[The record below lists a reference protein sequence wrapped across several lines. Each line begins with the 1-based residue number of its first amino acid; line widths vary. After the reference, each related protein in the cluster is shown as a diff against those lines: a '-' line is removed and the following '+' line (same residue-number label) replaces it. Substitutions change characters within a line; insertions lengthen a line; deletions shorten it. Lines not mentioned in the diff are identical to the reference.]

1 MHALVEMHYHVSMP
15 VTNVLLVED
24 HPLFSKG
31 LAQLID
37 AQPSYKVVAEAINS
51 AQALELL
58 EKTAPSLAI
67 VDLNLGDEDGL
78 NLIKDLKARSPD
90 LVILVLSMHDERY
103 YAERALRAGARGY
116 IMKEEAGN
124 KVIDAIKTV
133 MAGKIWLSE
142 TERERLFDYMTGGNA
157 IKEGKDWFASVSK
170 LSDRQLQ
177 IFTLIGKG
185 LGTVEIASKL
195 NLSTKTID
203 THKEHIKL
211 KLHCGSSQELRQ
223 LAIEWVNN

>member
-1 MHALVEMHYHVSMP
+1 MAITKVMI
-15 VTNVLLVED
+15 VED

-37 AQPSYKVVAEAINS
+37 AQSLYKVVGEAENG
-51 AQALELL
+51 Q
-58 EKTAPSLAI
+58 TAMDILQKDKPKLAI

-78 NLIKDLKARSPD
+78 DLIKKLKAQD
-90 LVILVLSMHDERY
+90 DQLLILVLSMHDERY
-103 YAERALRAGARGY
+103 YAERVLRAGARGY
-116 IMKEEAGN
+116 IMKEEAGTR
-124 KVIDAIKTV
+124 VVDAMNTV
-133 MAGKIWLSE
+133 VAGKIWLSDS
-142 TERERLFDYMTGGNA
+142 ERERLFDYMTGGDSMNQG
-157 IKEGKDWFASVSK
+157 EDWLASVNK

-177 IFTLIGKG
+177 IFNLIGKG
-185 LGTVEIASKL
+185 LGTIEIASKL

-223 LAIEWVNN
+223 LAIEWASNRI

>member
-1 MHALVEMHYHVSMP
+1 MP

-31 LAQLID
+31 LAQLIET
-37 AQPSYKVVAEAINS
+37 QCNYSVVGEADTC
-51 AQALELL
+51 AKALELL
-58 EKTAPSLAI
+58 REKKPTLAI

-78 NLIKDLKARSPD
+78 DLIKDMKAIDSE

-133 MAGKIWLSE
+133 MSGKIWLSD
-142 TERERLFDYMTGGNA
+142 TERERLFDYMTGGTSLR
-157 IKEGKDWFASVSK
+157 ESKDWFASVSK

-177 IFTLIGKG
+177 IFSLIGKG
-185 LGTVEIASKL
+185 LGTVEIAAKL
-195 NLSTKTID
+195 GLSTKTID

-211 KLHCGSSQELRQ
+211 KLHCSSSQELRQ
-223 LAIEWVNN
+223 LAIEWASR